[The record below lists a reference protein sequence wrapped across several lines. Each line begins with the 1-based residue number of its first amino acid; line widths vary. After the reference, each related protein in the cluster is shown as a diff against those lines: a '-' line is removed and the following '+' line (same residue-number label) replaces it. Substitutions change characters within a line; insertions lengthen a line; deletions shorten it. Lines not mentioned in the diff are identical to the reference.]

1 MMVVSVPYG
10 DWVLNAED
18 AFALVKL
25 FERSERYQ
33 EKYRSGGE
41 NTHHVWMQDAK
52 MPMFAITEDLYRMA
66 KVAGKPE
73 K

>member
-33 EKYRSGGE
+33 EKYRSGTD
-41 NTHHVWMQDAK
+41 NTHHVWAQDSK
-52 MPMFAITEDLYRMA
+52 MTLFAITDDLYRMA